1 MQQQQEN
8 PTKTLKPVKVLGPCA
23 TRFTSANTGSWR
35 LERPQFD
42 PANCIKCGICVRS
55 CPLDII
61 TLDKENEDQI
71 ITIDW
76 YYCKGCGL
84 CSYECPK
91 DCLPMVDEKGA
102 E

>member
-1 MQQQQEN
+1 MQKQQEN
-8 PTKTLKPVKVLGPCA
+8 RTMELKPVKVLGPCA

-35 LERPQFD
+35 LERPSFD
-42 PANCIKCGICVRS
+42 ASKCIKCGICVKS
-55 CPLDII
+55 CPSDII
-61 TLDKENEDQI
+61 TLHKDREEAI
-71 ITIDW
+71 EIDW

-91 DCLPMVDEKGA
+91 DCLPMVDEKGV